1 MTVLQ
6 NIINTFQF
14 SNNFLARMIF
24 CIAGVSTE
32 TNPKLITWH
41 DSELRTFAAKNMAE
55 WKIRS

>member
-14 SNNFLARMIF
+14 SNNFLARIIF

-32 TNPKLITWH
+32 TKPKLINWH
-41 DSELRTFAAKNMAE
+41 DSELRTFAAKNMTE
-55 WKIRS
+55 FSIRS